1 MTDTTPTAPKV
12 YGNRFAADA
21 SGRSYRADEACF
33 RQPNVRVR
41 FHGERQD
48 TSLPGWH
55 RVLELI
61 DEAVAD
67 GREVFRPLVD
77 LTPSERADLVTLPP
91 TIAKLTRVRH
101 LVLYGSPLVRI
112 PPEIGAM
119 ANLEVFEPYTSY
131 ALHWFPFEL
140 TRCTNLRRS
149 TVSTRALYG
158 NYKHRNDFPK
168 LQPEGALAAVPD
180 RDDLDPEVWG
190 VETIRSCSVCDGPIE
205 PSRFRQVW
213 ISLWVATDVL
223 PLLVNACSE
232 DCVNMLP
239 APPAGYVATPHQGG
253 RDVRQPEPSP
263 MGEPPGTH

>member
-1 MTDTTPTAPKV
+1 VTDSTPAAPRV

-21 SGRSYRADEACF
+21 SGRSYRVDEACF
-33 RQPNVRVR
+33 RQPNARVR

-55 RVLELI
+55 RLPELI
-61 DEAVAD
+61 EEAVED
-67 GREVFRPLVD
+67 GREVFRPLID
-77 LTPSERADLVTLPP
+77 LTGSERADLVTLPP

-119 ANLEVFEPYTSY
+119 ANLEAFEPYTSD

-140 TRCTNLRRS
+140 TRCTNLRSS

-158 NYKHRNDFPK
+158 NYKYRYDFPQ
-168 LQPEGALAAVPD
+168 LQPEGALTATPN
-180 RDDLDPEVWG
+180 RDNLDPHVWG
-190 VETIRSCSVCDGPIE
+190 AETIRSCSVCDGPIE
-205 PSRFRQVW
+205 PTRFRQVW

-223 PLLVNACSE
+223 PLLVNACSD
-232 DCVNMLP
+232 DCVSAL
-239 APPAGYVATPHQGG
+239 ASPPEGYVATPHRGG
-253 RDVRQPEPSP
+253 HDVRQPEPDP